1 MANTNIASPA
11 LIIGLLAAIALS
23 ALAQWLGGFV
33 GELIRNGLL
42 VGGFFALMYAMHT
55 EPVPEMWRRR
65 LIMLAAGA
73 MAMSAITG

>member
-1 MANTNIASPA
+1 MANTNIASPS
-11 LIIGLLAAIALS
+11 LIVGLLAAIALS

-33 GELIRNGLL
+33 GELIRNGLQ

-73 MAMSAITG
+73 MVMSGMVG